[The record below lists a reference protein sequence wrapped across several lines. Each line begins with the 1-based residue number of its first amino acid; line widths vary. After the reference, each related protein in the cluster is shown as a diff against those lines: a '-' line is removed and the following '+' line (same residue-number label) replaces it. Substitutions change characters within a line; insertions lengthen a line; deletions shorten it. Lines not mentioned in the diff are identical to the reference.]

1 MGRQLIVSGLDT
13 DTSGGGRYRWLGF
26 EVQQYIRMPKTL
38 GLLLSLLKMR
48 YYKYFQT
55 LHMTSVTI
63 PTK

>member
-38 GLLLSLLKMR
+38 GMFSLLKLVL
-48 YYKYFQT
+48 KNEF
-55 LHMTSVTI
+55 
-63 PTK
+63 

>member
-38 GLLLSLLKMR
+38 GMFSLFK
-48 YYKYFQT
+48 
-55 LHMTSVTI
+55 
-63 PTK
+63 